1 MKISNKKMCS
11 ICLEEHPAKKVS
23 HCINCM
29 ECGNTC
35 HDCESKWVE
44 QNNDPIKCSVC
55 KQDTKQNIKPPV
67 SENNI
72 ESIEVQDDCCKMAC
86 FDKTMRLLI
95 CTIIVLLLM
104 LGFMLGYGIYWII
117 QKNE

>member
-1 MKISNKKMCS
+1 MKSSKKKMCS
-11 ICLEEHPAKKVS
+11 ICLEEYPAKKVS

-29 ECGNTC
+29 ESGNTC
-35 HDCESKWVE
+35 HDCEAKWVE
-44 QNNDPIKCSVC
+44 QDNDPIKCSVC

-72 ESIEVQDDCCKMAC
+72 EHEQYNCCKMAC

-95 CTIIVLLLM
+95 CIIIVLLSM
-104 LGFMLGYGIYWII
+104 LVFMLGYGIYWII